1 VPARGRVCEIVGCG
15 REHASRGL
23 CTGHYGRLIAKGD
36 PQPEVPLAN
45 YRTPRPACKVEGCA
59 REAVTRGWCPAH
71 YSRWLRSGDVQPDRP
86 LARHR

>member
-36 PQPEVPLAN
+36 PQPESAAGQLPDPTASLQ
-45 YRTPRPACKVEGCA
+45 G
-59 REAVTRGWCPAH
+59 RG
-71 YSRWLRSGDVQPDRP
+71 LRSGGGHARLVSCP
-86 LARHR
+86 LLTAAALW